1 MKNKQRKITT
11 TTKKKQNKQNVYLK
25 KKVKTTQR
33 LWENVCNYIS
43 DKGFV

>member
-11 TTKKKQNKQNVYLK
+11 TKNQNKQNVYLK

-33 LWENVCNYIS
+33 LWENVCYYIS